1 MTKDIMDK
9 VRSTPRPD
17 WPVAD
22 KEQNGIGSFIG
33 LYGGEHIAATEFVI
47 GATLVQYG
55 CTASD
60 ILIGL
65 FIGNFL
71 AVLCFTFFCAKI
83 AADTRLTLYSYLGR
97 IFGKRLQKI
106 YNIVLGLGLAALAAA
121 GISISGTA
129 VRRVFNVPIQHNWY
143 PTSIKFVLIVIAI
156 GTVITLIVAKGFEG
170 VSKFATTCVPWMIAL
185 FFVGLLIT
193 LPQLIEAA
201 GAEAIHSPADFLKLL
216 NSYVWNGESET
227 GQKLGV
233 FHVIGF
239 AWTCNLAWHIGLNDM
254 PMLRYA
260 KDYRYGY
267 ASAVGMY
274 IGHFCAWIIAG
285 VFGAA
290 ASIILSTPLTLLDPG
305 EVTFTLLGYT
315 GLIAVIVA
323 GWTTANPTIYRIVL
337 SFNVVFNKISQKCMT
352 YIMGVIITIA
362 ACFPFVQKADA
373 ILVYLGMAVEG
384 AGVIC
389 VTEHFVFPKIGYT
402 RYWNEYKKQSVNR
415 AAAAAWGIS
424 ILFSFSLVFT
434 GVIHRNLILLPTFI
448 LTMAL
453 YILFAGIEGAKESYS
468 EEEKEAEEY
477 RAELQKYANEMH
489 QDDVPFTVTGGARVL
504 RITALVILGIFVAGG
519 ILCGTGRLELEVYK
533 ILSLIL
539 SLAYFI
545 CNGTALVISLRK
557 TTIA

>member
-1 MTKDIMDK
+1 MTKNIMDR

-65 FIGNFL
+65 FIGNLL

-83 AADTRLTLYSYLGR
+83 ATDTRLSLYSYLGR
-97 IFGKRLQKI
+97 IFGNKLQKV

-129 VRRVFNVPIQHNWY
+129 VRRVFNVPIQLNWY
-143 PTSIKFVLIVIAI
+143 PTSIKFVLIVIVI

-170 VSKFATTCVPWMIAL
+170 VSKFATTCVPWMIGL

-193 LPQLIEAA
+193 LPQLIEAT
-201 GAEAIHSPADFLKLL
+201 GEGGIHSPSDFLNLL
-216 NSYVWNGESET
+216 NTHVWNGKSET
-227 GQKLGV
+227 GQNLGV

-260 KDYRYGY
+260 KNYKYGY

-285 VFGAA
+285 VFGATA
-290 ASIILSTPLTLLDPG
+290 AIILNTPLTLLDSG

-315 GLIAVIVA
+315 GLVAVIIA

-337 SFNVVFNKISQKCMT
+337 SFNVVFNKISQKSMT
-352 YIMGVIITIA
+352 YIIGVIITIA
-362 ACFPFVQKADA
+362 ACFPYVQKADA

-389 VTEHFVFPKIGYT
+389 ITEHFIFPKIGYT
-402 RYWNEYKKQSVNR
+402 RYWNEYKKQDVNW

-424 ILFSFSLVFT
+424 IIFSFSLVLT
-434 GVIHRNLILLPTFI
+434 GIIHRNLILLPTFV
-448 LTMAL
+448 LTMVL
-453 YILFAGIEGAKESYS
+453 YLVFAGMAGAKEKYA

-489 QDDVPFTVTGGARVL
+489 QDDVPFTVTGIAKILKAV
-504 RITALVILGIFVAGG
+504 AFVILGVFLICG
-519 ILCGTGRLELEVYK
+519 ILCGMGIVDLEIYK
-533 ILSLIL
+533 TLSLIL
-539 SLAYFI
+539 SLAYFG
-545 CNGTALVISLRK
+545 CNGTALVISLKK

>member
-1 MTKDIMDK
+1 MREKIMER
-9 VRSTPRPD
+9 VYATPRPD

-65 FIGNFL
+65 FVGNFL

-83 AADTRLTLYSYLGR
+83 ATDTRLTLYSYLGR
-97 IFGKRLQKI
+97 IFGGKLQKV
-106 YNIVLGLGLAALAAA
+106 YNIVLGLGLSALAAA

-143 PTSIKFVLIVIAI
+143 PTSIKFVMIVVAI
-156 GTVITLIVAKGFEG
+156 GTVITLIVAKGFDG
-170 VSKFATTCVPWMIAL
+170 VSKFATTCVPWMISL

-193 LPQLIEAA
+193 LPQLIKVT
-201 GAEAIHSPADFLKLL
+201 GADAIHTPADFLNLL
-216 NSYVWNGESET
+216 NTHVWNGTSDT

-254 PMLRYA
+254 SMLRYA
-260 KDYRYGY
+260 KDYKYGY

-274 IGHFCAWIIAG
+274 IGHFFAWIVAG
-285 VFGAA
+285 IFGATA
-290 ASIILSTPLTLLDPG
+290 AIILNTPLTLLDPG

-315 GLIAVIVA
+315 GLIGVIIA

-337 SFNVVFNKISQKCMT
+337 SFNVVFNKISQKTMT
-352 YIMGVIITIA
+352 YIMGALITIA
-362 ACFPFVQKADA
+362 ACFPYVQKADE
-373 ILVYLGMAVEG
+373 ILVYLGLAVEG

-389 VTEHFVFPKIGYT
+389 ITEHFVFPKIGYT
-402 RYWNEYKKQSVNR
+402 RYWNEYKKQSVNW
-415 AAAAAWGIS
+415 AAAVSWLVS
-424 ILFSFSLVFT
+424 IIFSFSLVFM
-434 GVIHRNLILLPTFI
+434 GVIHRNLVLLPAFV
-448 LTMAL
+448 LTMVL
-453 YILFAGIEGAKESYS
+453 YIILAGIAGAKEKYPD
-468 EEEKEAEEY
+468 EEKEAEEY
-477 RAELQKYANEMH
+477 HKELLAYANEKH
-489 QDDVPFTVTGGARVL
+489 SDDVPFTVTGVAKIL
-504 RITALVILGIFVAGG
+504 RIAAFIVLGVFIVTGIMCGMGTIGLADYKLLSFV
-519 ILCGTGRLELEVYK
+519 
-533 ILSLIL
+533 LSML
-539 SLAYFI
+539 YFI
-545 CNGTALVISLRK
+545 CNGSALVISLRK
-557 TTIA
+557 ITRA